1 MPDDK
6 YPQKT
11 SQVVGE
17 PHEKKPTQDFANG
30 TFEQPTFQPQQPGG
44 LASRSVDSQPRY
56 IPPMKPPVQ
65 LEKSPNSKKMKILVG
80 LGVTVTGLVAGLVG
94 FAQGIHAGTQS
105 EQSPAVS
112 HEVDVNTANQLL
124 RAQVTD
130 TVRHAVNAI
139 AHDPAYGGTYEKS
152 NDGFY
157 LGNKPAF
164 NAEKFAGKDKK
175 FGTADDPLFTPSEI
189 DVNYSQTDNKLYVLS
204 AQETNR
210 RKGEEYGDFTTQQI
224 TITPDGV
231 LQNPEDIAK
240 MLDEGTFTVERV
252 AVEYPDGSD
261 QVSTV
266 LIRDSVTDKWT
277 LAIAEDPKLS
287 LTGEWT
293 IKDLEDAV
301 ADEHDFFEGQTTV
314 AHETEQQYPELAEN
328 ARKIIDKADNNTT
341 GQ

>member
-1 MPDDK
+1 MPNDK
-6 YPQKT
+6 YPQIISK
-11 SQVVGE
+11 VVGE
-17 PHEKKPTQDFANG
+17 PLETVPMHDPTNIE
-30 TFEQPTFQPQQPGG
+30 FEQPPFSVVSPADNQPGHIDDNPKPDEG
-44 LASRSVDSQPRY
+44 HHSKARRFIALGAATAALLAGASW
-56 IPPMKPPVQ
+56 
-65 LEKSPNSKKMKILVG
+65 LESHYGDGAPAPTHDVLV
-80 LGVTVTGLVAGLVG
+80 
-94 FAQGIHAGTQS
+94 
-105 EQSPAVS
+105 EK
-112 HEVDVNTANQLL
+112 ANQLL
-124 RAQVTD
+124 SGQVEE
-130 TVRHAVNAI
+130 TVRHAVNAV
-139 AHDPAYGGTYEKS
+139 AHDPAYSGTYEKS

-301 ADEHDFFEGQTTV
+301 ADEHDFFEGQTTI
-314 AHETEQQYPELAEN
+314 AHETDQQYPELAEN